1 MWKPSDISEMLNKGI
16 KKYYNLSEHLA
27 GDKSL
32 SSSIGELFS
41 NSTSPTP
48 QAI

>member
-1 MWKPSDISEMLNKGI
+1 MWKPSDMSEKNITIFLNTQQ
-16 KKYYNLSEHLA
+16 ET
-27 GDKSL
+27 KSL

-41 NSTSPTP
+41 NSTIPTP